1 MIFNAEH
8 KKFLLWKSKVI
19 RNKEKGIQRLMRQK
33 SKPNKTSK
41 TLFYF
46 FKGKLVKL

>member
-1 MIFNAEH
+1 
-8 KKFLLWKSKVI
+8 
-19 RNKEKGIQRLMRQK
+19 MRQK